1 MSVPPSN
8 PLPTI
13 DPSPWPLQVLD
24 RCLVKFFNFTVSRL
38 AASAQY
44 LPSMRKRLKRLQVI
58 KDIPFGPHREHTLD
72 LYAPPEAELPS
83 LDTLKRLWRDG
94 TGAETDRGQ
103 GQRERGASD
112 PSQAP
117 YPFALYLH
125 GGGFVTCSK
134 DSHWTFGVRLAEAGL
149 ITLVVN
155 YRLSIDAPCPAA
167 LEDCATSLAWA
178 LDHADALNLD
188 VERGMIAGES
198 AGGNLTLALTLCLL
212 RRDRAPWASAI
223 YDRGWTPKMIAPACA
238 FLDVSS
244 AGRLPDEMHPF
255 FLWRIQALGRR
266 YLTKSKR
273 PDLGEPLSELVDG
286 VTLDRPC
293 PPVFIPIG
301 DNDPVYRDS
310 MLLAEELT
318 RRHIPHRLVIYP
330 RGIHAFHAAINTS
343 LAERCWRDHLDYWRV
358 CDDDTYEEAHVHA
371 DAEHQT

>member
-1 MSVPPSN
+1 MSIPPSK
-8 PLPTI
+8 PLPTV
-13 DPSPWPLQVLD
+13 DPSPWPLKVLD

-44 LPSMRKRLKRLQVI
+44 MPSMRRRLKALQVI

-72 LYAPPEAELPS
+72 LYAPLDAPLPD
-83 LDTLKRLWRDG
+83 LDTLRELWQNRSGSGDDAKQNRHKRG
-94 TGAETDRGQ
+94 VH
-103 GQRERGASD
+103 D
-112 PSQAP
+112 PVL

-149 ITLVVN
+149 IALVVN

-167 LEDCATSLAWA
+167 LEDCAASLAWT

-188 VERGMIAGES
+188 LERGMIAGES

-223 YDRGWTPKMIAPACA
+223 YDRGWTPRMIAPACA

-266 YLTKSKR
+266 YLAESRR
-273 PDLGEPLSELVDG
+273 PDLGEPLSELVNG
-286 VTLDRPC
+286 ITLDRPC

-343 LAERCWRDHLDYWRV
+343 LAERCWRDHFDYWRI
-358 CDDDTYEEAHVHA
+358 CDDDTTADGNEYAHIPA
-371 DAEHQT
+371 NTEH